1 MLSSEGRGL
10 LITCCSIVGWLAI
23 VDCAGGM
30 GGASGRAAACL
41 LERCVL
47 SASLRMPVSHSG
59 NSPAV
64 LVVTGKDEIGGCT
77 GGIAAALKAWFEG
90 SAVP

>member
-1 MLSSEGRGL
+1 MLSSEAWGL
-10 LITCCSIVGWLAI
+10 LIACCSIVGWLAI
-23 VDCAGGM
+23 ADCAGGM
-30 GGASGRAAACL
+30 DGASGRAAACL
-41 LERCVL
+41 LESCVL

-64 LVVTGKDEIGGCT
+64 LVVTGMDEIGGCT
-77 GGIAAALKAWFEG
+77 GGIPAALKVWFEA